1 LSGKPKLWTKDFL
14 IVSGANF
21 FLYFTF
27 YLLMATIT
35 LFATDRF
42 HASPSVAGLASG
54 IFVVGILIARLF
66 AGRSI
71 DKVDRKKML
80 YIGFAAIVAITLL
93 YFFIQNLA
101 VLLVVRFLNGAA
113 LGIASTATGT
123 IVANLIPKERRGEGT
138 GYYALSVTLAAAVGP
153 FIGMFLIEHAS
164 FNVIFVL
171 CLVLLALSFV
181 AALFLNVPKVVLSK
195 AELDKMKGLKL
206 SNFFEPKVFPIAIIS
221 AFVGLGYSSIL
232 SFLTSYASEMNLV
245 DISSFF
251 FIVYAITVLVS
262 RPFTG
267 RWFDTKGENFVMYP
281 SFILFAIGLLLLNQ
295 ANSGLFILLAGV
307 FVGLGYGTY
316 SSSGQ
321 AIAIKVAPDHR
332 IGLATSTFFI
342 FLDAGVGVGPFLLGL
357 FVPIAGYHGLY
368 AIMAAVMLICTF
380 LYYFLYGKKAVAARN
395 MVQQQAE

>member
-1 LSGKPKLWTKDFL
+1 MSGKPKLWTKDFL